1 MSLKTDERKAADKMS
16 RDERLSELA
25 KILARGY
32 MRLSEAKPQ
41 EKAQKT
47 GLPALSSPAQ
57 RGSL

>member
-32 MRLSEAKPQ
+32 MRFSEVKPQ
-41 EKAQKT
+41 EKARKT
-47 GLPALSSPAQ
+47 GFPALSSPAQ

>member
-1 MSLKTDERKAADKMS
+1 MTLKTDERKAADKMS

-32 MRLSEAKPQ
+32 MRFSEEKPRP
-41 EKAQKT
+41 KAQKIEVR
-47 GLPALSSPAQ
+47 ALSSPAQ

>member
-1 MSLKTDERKAADKMS
+1 MNLKSDGPKAVDKMS

-32 MRLSEAKPQ
+32 TRFSEAKPQ
-41 EKAQKT
+41 EKAQKNKF
-47 GLPALSSPAQ
+47 PALSSPAQ

>member
-1 MSLKTDERKAADKMS
+1 MKLKTDELEAADKMS

-32 MRLSEAKPQ
+32 MRFSEANPQ

-47 GLPALSSPAQ
+47 EFPALSSPAQ